1 MNWRILRT
9 RRTLATLLLGF
20 ASGLPLAL
28 SGATLQAWLTT
39 EGASLKSIGWFSL
52 AGIPYTWKFLWAP
65 VLDRYTPPWLGRRR
79 GWMVLFQCA
88 LALVV
93 LAMSV
98 TAVPSDL
105 GRLAVLA
112 VLLAFLSASLD
123 IVIDAWKTEIFPA
136 AERGVGASSA
146 VVGYRIAMLTSGAL
160 ALVAAQHFG
169 WRPVFLGLAA
179 LTLAGTLATLWAP
192 EPAAELQR
200 SQPASLRDAIV
211 GPIKDLFSRGQAPL
225 LLLLVMTYK
234 LSDAFQLAL
243 SSTFLLRGVG
253 FQLEDVAFV
262 NKVVAMLAAI
272 VGVTLGGIGLLRL
285 GLVRALLLFGV
296 LQSLTSLGFVALAL
310 RGREFPLLVAAVT
323 LENLASGLGT
333 AAFAALLMGLC
344 SARYSATQYAVL
356 AAISAMGRVYVGPIT
371 SSLVEAWGRAPFF
384 TFATFTGIP
393 GLLLVWILRTRIS
406 RTEHEGVSS

>member
-272 VGVTLGGIGLLRL
+272 IGVTLGGIGLLRL

-371 SSLVEAWGRAPFF
+371 SSLVEAWGWAPFF